1 MWHRSKIPTIFLCPP
16 LMLEQFFQ
24 RNPQDLALQCCQPG
38 VSSPGFYSSYMKRS
52 IYQLVLKPHFAFK
65 SEIIGLKTMLLYAL
79 KKNNPNNQVK
89 MILHGGLSD
98 CGNLL
103 LDGTSPNTIVMIW
116 AVLGAFQAFICID
129 MIKHPVQNG
138 CFKLNKTNTGI
149 HPGRIQN
156 CVWSFVPPF

>member
-1 MWHRSKIPTIFLCPP
+1 
-16 LMLEQFFQ
+16 
-24 RNPQDLALQCCQPG
+24 
-38 VSSPGFYSSYMKRS
+38 
-52 IYQLVLKPHFAFK
+52 
-65 SEIIGLKTMLLYAL
+65 MLLYAL
-79 KKNNPNNQVK
+79 KKTPNNQVK
-89 MILHGGLSD
+89 MILRGGLGD

-138 CFKLNKTNTGI
+138 CFKLNKMNTGI

-156 CVWSFVPPF
+156 CVWSFVLPF